1 MKFAI
6 VANTERKE
14 AVLLAKELTGWLDSK
29 RVSYVLESLRPKN
42 SASAPRQKS
51 MTSTES
57 ATSSFRLAVTEPCC

>member
-29 RVSYVLESLRPKN
+29 RVSYVLESLRPKTRHRPLGKN
-42 SASAPRQKS
+42 R
-51 MTSTES
+51 
-57 ATSSFRLAVTEPCC
+57 